1 MEEGETKEDIYGSAK
16 GKHMT
21 FERRLQM
28 LLKKPYL
35 TENEELEI
43 IVLKKKKLY
52 FKDIMENTKDE
63 LKKGEE
69 G

>member
-1 MEEGETKEDIYGSAK
+1 MEEGETKEDIYSSAK
-16 GKHMT
+16 GQHVT
-21 FERRLQM
+21 LERRLQM

-52 FKDIMENTKDE
+52 FKDIMEKIKDD
-63 LKKGEE
+63 LRKGEE